1 MVVLAEELGKYLGRT
16 VQTPYGTPAGK
27 LIGLDTNIRNE
38 VTQINVDQASGELAK
53 YPIAQLNMQ
62 NGSIVLLPPW
72 KDEAAD
78 LAREHLTA
86 VKRMGALK
94 SLLTD
99 GDIDD
104 STYREMTSEYESAI
118 HAMESRR
125 IALVDSLKERSGKL
139 DERIRVLQLA
149 LTDNKLLFSS
159 GVVEAGTYKEACQAI
174 HEMLDGH
181 VAEKKDV
188 QATIEALAHLEDQGS
203 SQLPIKPQQTEQRVP
218 DFVVVRVNEKTP
230 A

>member
-1 MVVLAEELGKYLGRT
+1 MVVLVEELGKYLGKI

-53 YPIAQLNMQ
+53 YPITQLSIQ
-62 NGSIVLLPPW
+62 NGSLVILPAW

-78 LAREHLTA
+78 LEREHLTA

-94 SLLTD
+94 SLLAD
-99 GDIDD
+99 GDIDN

-118 HAMESRR
+118 HAMESGR
-125 IALVDSLKERSGKL
+125 IALVESLKERSGKL
-139 DERIRVLQLA
+139 DQRIRVLQLV
-149 LTDNKLLFSS
+149 LTDNKLLYSS
-159 GVVEAGTYKEACQAI
+159 GVVEAGTYKEASQTI
-174 HEMLDGH
+174 HEMLDGN
-181 VAEKKDV
+181 VAEKKDIQV
-188 QATIEALAHLEDQGS
+188 TIETLTHLEDQGS
-203 SQLPIKPQQTEQRVP
+203 SQLSIKPQQTEQKIP
-218 DFVVVRVNEKTP
+218 DFGVVRANEQAP

>member
-104 STYREMTSEYESAI
+104 STYREMTGEYEGAI

-181 VAEKKDV
+181 LAEKKDI
-188 QATIEALAHLEDQGS
+188 QATIEALGHLEDQGS
-203 SQLPIKPQQTEQRVP
+203 SQLPVKPQQTEQRVP
-218 DFVVVRVNEKTP
+218 DFVVVRVNEKAP